1 MVSAS
6 FVLHSRIGI
15 CILLTHRHQQTAN
28 DNKLNTKQL
37 SSRPKND
44 LKKKTKPVI
53 GYALRYKYHKKTRF
67 PIDEKTVF
75 LFCVN
80 LKRHKGFIP
89 YYIKQKPLMHQ
100 NTPEAIY
107 LNYV

>member
-1 MVSAS
+1 MDSAS
-6 FVLHSRIGI
+6 FVLHSCIGI

-44 LKKKTKPVI
+44 LKKKTKPLV

-75 LFCVN
+75 SFLCQS
-80 LKRHKGFIP
+80 KK
-89 YYIKQKPLMHQ
+89 
-100 NTPEAIY
+100 A
-107 LNYV
+107 